1 MSENSLRYPLLERYY
16 QQYLED
22 EDSAQFIRQV
32 TSNYIPGSL
41 KRLFRCGRVSTRRA
55 AILAIGFIAD
65 FEMNETIGG
74 ALGDRDRAVRMLA
87 EHNIRQVWRRQGS
100 SHEQNLL
107 GKLEQL
113 NATKQFQQSVELASE
128 LLDSN
133 CLLGEAWNQRA
144 VAHATDGNLEQAIFD
159 CRETLNCNRYHF
171 PAAVGMGHCQLK
183 LDDVCGALHSFRLA
197 LAINPDLESLRLQ
210 VRRLEKI
217 MNDN

>member
-1 MSENSLRYPLLERYY
+1 MLERYY
-16 QQYLED
+16 QQYLDD

-32 TSNYIPGSL
+32 TTKYIPGSL
-41 KRLFRCGRVSTRRA
+41 KRLFASGRVSTRRA

-74 ALGDRDRAVRMLA
+74 ALADRDRAVRMLA

-100 SHEQNLL
+100 SIQQSLI

-113 NATKQFQQSVELASE
+113 NSTKQFKRSVDLATELI
-128 LLDSN
+128 DSN
-133 CLLGEAWNQRA
+133 RLLGEAWNQRA
-144 VAHATDGNLEQAIFD
+144 VAHAIDGNLEQAIFD
-159 CRETLNCNRYHF
+159 CRETLLCNRYHF
-171 PAAVGMGHCQLK
+171 PAAISMGHCQLK

-197 LAINPDLESLRLQ
+197 LTINPDLESLRLQ